1 MAILLLTPFHAA
13 AEEIRSVPVP
23 RATVYPGDTITE
35 GVLMDRD
42 FRIVSRPPLPFH
54 AERDT
59 LIGKIA
65 RRTLLAGQL
74 IAIDAVRAPFVVTQ
88 GQAVWMVYER
98 DGLSITGQ
106 GVSMQSAAV
115 DEIISVRNPE
125 TGITVKGRVMAD
137 RTVAVDGR

>member
-1 MAILLLTPFHAA
+1 MLIPLQALAQ
-13 AEEIRSVPVP
+13 EIRSVPVP
-23 RATVYPGDTITE
+23 SQTIYPGDTITE
-35 GVLMDRD
+35 GTLMDRD

-54 AERDT
+54 DDRET

-74 IAIDAVRAPFVVTQ
+74 IPNDAVRAPFVVTQ

-98 DGLSITGQ
+98 EGLSITGQ
-106 GVSMQSAAV
+106 GISLQSAAV
-115 DEIISVRNPE
+115 DEIISVRNPD
-125 TGITVKGRVMAD
+125 TGIVVRGRVMAD